1 MKTFSQFISEAA
13 GDPIKSAQVI
23 PLDAESQ
30 KNLRNAMSPTPVK
43 EKPGDR
49 IKDFINRMRVNT
61 ILTPL

>member
-1 MKTFSQFISEAA
+1 MKTFSQFISEAV
-13 GDPIKSAQVI
+13 GDPIKPAQVI

-30 KNLRNAMSPTPVK
+30 KNLRNAIIPTSVK
-43 EKPGDR
+43 EKPKDR